1 MEQRNPI
8 RTQRRAVE
16 MSQRELALAS
26 GIGLRTLIRYEHG
39 ERYPTTDV
47 LVRLA
52 DAIGCDA
59 AELIPDTAKAA

>member
-1 MEQRNPI
+1 
-8 RTQRRAVE
+8 